1 MIPSYR
7 LITPTLG
14 EFFWNEAISDEL
26 LRFQLAIKTQVL
38 EDFGDRIQETRIGFQ
53 TLSIV
58 WKSSIPPSELNFWLE
73 SMPKILML
81 KSLSEDCWK
90 VPVHYSSSTG
100 RDLETLAKNKNMSVA
115 DLISLHSAVEYRI
128 HFFGFLPGFMYLNG
142 LPEKLH
148 TPRKRI
154 PDLSVPA
161 GSVAIGGSQTGI
173 YPSESPG
180 GWHLIGRS
188 PLTLFDPQLIPAVW
202 AKPGEKL
209 LFTPISEKEFDL
221 LIRHPKLPELR

>member
-1 MIPSYR
+1 MIPEYR
-7 LITPTLG
+7 LITPNLG

-26 LRFQLAIKTQVL
+26 LRFQLAVKNQL
-38 EDFGDRIQETRIGFQ
+38 LGDFGNEIRETRIGFQ

-58 WKSSIPPSELNFWLE
+58 WKTAIPPSELNSWLD
-73 SMPKILML
+73 SIPTKLLLI
-81 KSLSEDCWK
+81 SLSEYCWK
-90 VPVHYSSSTG
+90 VPVCYLSTKG
-100 RDLETLAKNKNMSVA
+100 RDLETLAESKNMSVA
-115 DLISLHSAVEYRI
+115 DLISLHSSVEYRI

-148 TPRKRI
+148 TPRKKV

-173 YPSESPG
+173 YPSGSPG
-180 GWHLIGRS
+180 GWHLIGS
-188 PLTLFDPQLIPAVW
+188 CPLTLFDPHSIPPVW
-202 AKPGEKL
+202 AKSGEKL
-209 LFTPISEKEFDL
+209 LFSPVSEEEFDM

>member
-14 EFFWNEAISDEL
+14 EFFWNETISDEL

-38 EDFGDRIQETRIGFQ
+38 EDFREKIQETRIGFQ

-58 WKSSIPPSELNFWLE
+58 WKTAIPASELNSWLE
-73 SMPKILML
+73 SMPTKLML

-90 VPVHYSSSTG
+90 VPVRYSSSTG
-100 RDLETLAKNKNMSVA
+100 RDLETLAESKNISVA
-115 DLISLHSAVEYRI
+115 DLISLHSSVEYRI

-188 PLTLFDPQLIPAVW
+188 PIRLFDPQLIPAVW

-221 LIRHPKLPELR
+221 IIRHPKLPELR

>member
-1 MIPSYR
+1 MIPGYR
-7 LITPTLG
+7 LITPNLG
-14 EFFWNEAISDEL
+14 EFFWNETISDEL

-38 EDFGDRIQETRIGFQ
+38 EDFREKIQETRIGFQ

-58 WKSSIPPSELNFWLE
+58 WKTTIPISEVNSWLE
-73 SMPKILML
+73 SMLTKLML
-81 KSLSEDCWK
+81 KSISEDCWM
-90 VPVHYSSSTG
+90 VPVRYSSSTG
-100 RDLETLAKNKNMSVA
+100 RDLETLAESKNISVS
-115 DLISLHSAVEYRI
+115 DLISLHSSVEYRI

-188 PLTLFDPQLIPAVW
+188 PILLFDPQLIPAVW

>member
-1 MIPSYR
+1 MIPNYR
-7 LITPTLG
+7 LITPFLG
-14 EFFWNEAISDEL
+14 EFFWNETISDEL
-26 LRFQLAIKTQVL
+26 LQFQLALKNQVL
-38 EDFGDRIQETRIGFQ
+38 EDFENQIRETRIGFQ

-58 WKSSIPPSELNFWLE
+58 WNTSIPGSELNSWLKLNR
-73 SMPKILML
+73 PKLL
-81 KSLSEDCWK
+81 LNPLSENCWK
-90 VPVHYSSSTG
+90 VPVCYSSSIG
-100 RDLETLAKNKNMSVA
+100 RDLETLAESKNMSIS
-115 DLISLHSAVEYRI
+115 DLISLHSSVEYRI

-148 TPRKRI
+148 THRKKV

-180 GWHLIGRS
+180 GWYLIGRC
-188 PLTLFDPQLIPAVW
+188 PITLFDPTSNPPVW

-209 LFTPISEKEFDL
+209 QFSPVSAKEFDS
-221 LIRHPKLPELR
+221 LISHPKLPELR

>member
-1 MIPSYR
+1 MIPHYR
-7 LITPTLG
+7 LILPTLG
-14 EFFWNEAISDEL
+14 EFVWNEAISDEL
-26 LRFQLAIKTQVL
+26 LRFQLAIKSQLL
-38 EDFGDRIQETRIGFQ
+38 EDFEYEIQETRIGFQ

-58 WKSSIPPSELNFWLE
+58 WKTSIPTSEITSWLE
-73 SMPKILML
+73 SMPTKLML

-90 VPVHYSSSTG
+90 VPVSYSSSTG
-100 RDLETLAKNKNMSVA
+100 RDLKTLAESKKISVS
-115 DLISLHSAVEYRI
+115 DLIFLHSSVEYRI

-148 TPRKRI
+148 TPRKRV
-154 PDLSVPA
+154 PDLNVPA

-188 PLTLFDPQLIPAVW
+188 PIRLFDLNSTPPVW
-202 AKPGEKL
+202 AKPGDKL
-209 LFTPISEKEFDL
+209 KFSPISEREFDS
-221 LIRHPKLPELR
+221 LIRHPKLPTLR

>member
-1 MIPSYR
+1 MIPGYK
-7 LITPTLG
+7 LITPNLG
-14 EFFWNEAISDEL
+14 EFFWDETISDEL
-26 LRFQLAIKTQVL
+26 LRLQLAIKTQVL
-38 EDFGDRIQETRIGFQ
+38 EDFGDNILETRIGFQ

-58 WKSSIPPSELNFWLE
+58 WKSSIPAFELNFWLD
-73 SMPKILML
+73 SI
-81 KSLSEDCWK
+81 LSELHLKPLPSDCWS
-90 VPVHYSSSTG
+90 VPVCYSSDTG
-100 RDLETLAKNKNMSVA
+100 RDLVSLSERKNIAPS
-115 DLISLHSAVEYRI
+115 DLISLHASVEYRI

-142 LPEKLH
+142 LPKELH
-148 TPRKRI
+148 TPRKKV
-154 PDLSVPA
+154 PDLAVPA

-188 PLTLFDPQLIPAVW
+188 PLILFDPTSIPPMW

-209 LFTPISEKEFDL
+209 KFSPISKREFDL

>member
-1 MIPSYR
+1 MIPGYK
-7 LITPTLG
+7 LITPNLG
-14 EFFWNEAISDEL
+14 EFFWNETISDEL
-26 LRFQLAIKTQVL
+26 LRFQLAIKNQVL
-38 EDFGDRIQETRIGFQ
+38 EDFGDKILETRIGFQ

-58 WKSSIPPSELNFWLE
+58 WKSSIPASEVNSWLE
-73 SMPKILML
+73 SMPTKLML

-90 VPVHYSSSTG
+90 VPVRYSSSTG
-100 RDLETLAKNKNMSVA
+100 RDLETLAESKNISVH
-115 DLISLHSAVEYRI
+115 DLISLHSSVEYRI

-148 TPRKRI
+148 TPRKRV
-154 PDLSVPA
+154 PDLSIPA

-188 PLTLFDPQLIPAVW
+188 PLTLFDPYLTPPVW
-202 AKPGEKL
+202 AKQGDKL
-209 LFTPISEKEFDL
+209 KFSPVSEKEFDL

>member
-1 MIPSYR
+1 MIPGYK
-7 LITPTLG
+7 LITPNLG
-14 EFFWNEAISDEL
+14 EFFWDETISDEL
-26 LRFQLAIKTQVL
+26 LRFQLAIKNQVL
-38 EDFGDRIQETRIGFQ
+38 EDFGDRILETRIGFQ

-58 WKSSIPPSELNFWLE
+58 WKSSIPVSEINSWLDL
-73 SMPKILML
+73 MPTKLML

-90 VPVHYSSSTG
+90 VPVRYSPSTG
-100 RDLETLAKNKNMSVA
+100 KDLEALAKSKNLSVA
-115 DLISLHSAVEYRI
+115 DLISLHSSVEYRI

-142 LPEKLH
+142 LQEQLH
-148 TPRKRI
+148 TPRKRV
-154 PDLSVPA
+154 PDLNVPA

-188 PLTLFDPQLIPAVW
+188 PTQFFFPQLIPAVW

-209 LFTPISEKEFDL
+209 LFTPISGKEFDL

>member
-1 MIPSYR
+1 MIPGYR
-7 LITPTLG
+7 LITPNLG

-26 LRFQLAIKTQVL
+26 LRFQLAIKNQVL
-38 EDFGDRIQETRIGFQ
+38 EDFGDTIQETRIGFQ

-58 WKSSIPPSELNFWLE
+58 WKTAIPASELNSWLE

-90 VPVHYSSSTG
+90 VPVRYSSSTG
-100 RDLETLAKNKNMSVA
+100 RDLETLAESKNISVA
-115 DLISLHSAVEYRI
+115 DLISLHSSVEYRI

-142 LPEKLH
+142 LPEKLN

-188 PLTLFDPQLIPAVW
+188 PIRLFDPQLIPAVW
-202 AKPGEKL
+202 AEPGEKL

-221 LIRHPKLPELR
+221 LIRQPKLPELR

>member
-1 MIPSYR
+1 MIPGYR
-7 LITPTLG
+7 LITPNLG
-14 EFFWNEAISDEL
+14 EFFWNETISNEL
-26 LRFQLAIKTQVL
+26 LRYQLAIKTQVL
-38 EDFGDRIQETRIGFQ
+38 GDFGDNIQETRIGFQ

-58 WKSSIPPSELNFWLE
+58 WKITVPASEVISWLE
-73 SMPKILML
+73 SMPTKLML
-81 KSLSEDCWK
+81 KSLSEECWK
-90 VPVHYSSSTG
+90 VPVRYSSSTG
-100 RDLETLAKNKNMSVA
+100 RYLETLAESKDISVA
-115 DLISLHSAVEYRI
+115 DLISLHSSGEYRI

-148 TPRKRI
+148 TPRKRV

-161 GSVAIGGSQTGI
+161 GSVAIGGRQTGI

-188 PLTLFDPQLIPAVW
+188 PLSFFDPQLIPSVW
-202 AKPGEKL
+202 AKPGDKL

-221 LIRHPKLPELR
+221 LIRHPKLTELR

>member
-1 MIPSYR
+1 MIPGYR
-7 LITPTLG
+7 LITPNLG
-14 EFFWNEAISDEL
+14 EFFWNETISNEL
-26 LRFQLAIKTQVL
+26 LRYQLAIKTQVL
-38 EDFGDRIQETRIGFQ
+38 GDFGDKIQETRIGFQ

-58 WKSSIPPSELNFWLE
+58 WKSGIPISEINSWLE
-73 SMPKILML
+73 SMPTKLIL

-90 VPVHYSSSTG
+90 VPVRYSSSTG
-100 RDLETLAKNKNMSVA
+100 RDLETLAETKNFTVSE
-115 DLISLHSAVEYRI
+115 LISLHSSVEYRI

-142 LPEKLH
+142 LPEQLH
-148 TPRKRI
+148 APRKRI

-188 PLTLFDPQLIPAVW
+188 PIRLFDPNLIPAVW